1 MASTRLESVRRY
13 WFALLLLGAGVFLA
27 LTGLRSVANVASLHQ
42 ELTQLKSQSFDLV
55 QAGHEARLQL
65 QALQTEDAE
74 LERVARSKLQ
84 LVRPGEVL
92 YVPEDPRRSRVPPR
106 VSIAGR

>member
-1 MASTRLESVRRY
+1 M
-13 WFALLLLGAGVFLA
+13 LLLVAGVLLA
-27 LTGLRSVANVASLHQ
+27 LTGLRSVADFSSLRQ
-42 ELTQLKSQSFDLV
+42 ELTQLKSQSFDLL
-55 QAGHEARLQL
+55 QAGHAARLQL
-65 QALQTEDAE
+65 QALQAEDAE

-106 VSIAGR
+106 ASLAGR